1 MRRRAAHDHRR
12 RARRRRRAVTTAVLA
27 IVTSTAGAGA
37 SDWDTMRA
45 QQRAAL
51 QAAGGRSV
59 GIDALERASPVE
71 RDKLADTLTRDRIAQ
86 ARRMLKHDGPE
97 PAATADQTSR
107 RLPAVTREWGPN
119 GPSRVALGASRATV
133 QQSLERADRNLA
145 AALEAVQAT
154 AGRVPQ
160 SGLLEAVAAI
170 ETTVSET
177 GERLNARW
185 QREHAARE
193 RERQQRERELGE
205 RERGVR

>member
-1 MRRRAAHDHRR
+1 M
-12 RARRRRRAVTTAVLA
+12 RRRAVTAAVLA
-27 IVTSTAGAGA
+27 ILISTSCAAA
-37 SDWDTMRA
+37 SDWDAMRA

-51 QAAGGRSV
+51 QAAGGRIV

-86 ARRMLKHDGPE
+86 ARRMLKHDGAG
-97 PAATADQTSR
+97 PAVIADQTSR
-107 RLPAVTREWGPN
+107 QLLAVTREWGPN
-119 GPSRVALGASRATV
+119 GASRVALGASSATV
-133 QQSLERADRNLA
+133 QQNLERADRNLA

-160 SGLLEAVAAI
+160 SGLLEAVASI

-185 QREHAARE
+185 QREHTARE
-193 RERQQRERELGE
+193 RERQQREREVGE